1 MMSKKILSAISFE
14 GRLDNAIQ
22 TILESRRMKS
32 AIIKMHRGTV
42 IPAHHVRVVNK
53 PDGGK
58 LAVAGINPGI
68 FEEVRKG
75 FPTSITA
82 GMRDFFGPGE
92 WDADPLL
99 VARGIQDETG
109 WSEPGEGERY
119 NASRSYI
126 RTRKFGKVLTI
137 NVENI
142 EEIKW
147 IDEGQLAA
155 AAERFPYVRRPFG
168 GPPVEIPRLP
178 HRID

>member
-22 TILESRRMKS
+22 VLLESRRMKS
-32 AIIKMHRGTV
+32 AIIKMRRGTI
-42 IPAHHVRVVNK
+42 IPAHHVRVVSK
-53 PDGGK
+53 PDGRK
-58 LAVAGINPGI
+58 LAIAGMNPGI
-68 FEEVRKG
+68 FEEIGKS

-92 WDADPLL
+92 WDADPVL

-109 WSEPGEGERY
+109 WSEPGTDGRY
-119 NASRSYI
+119 NAGRSYI
-126 RTRKFGKVLTI
+126 RTRKFDRVLTI

-155 AAERFPYVRRPFG
+155 AMERFPYVRRPFG
-168 GPPVEIPRLP
+168 GQGRFGG
-178 HRID
+178 